1 VRFDFVFIMKYAD
14 ESISS
19 SKLAKRSKHRSK
31 IGIIIPTLNEEK
43 SIGLVINELKREL
56 GQFDC
61 MIIVVDGRSTDRT
74 ISVAKENGAE
84 VIYQKNKGYGDA
96 LIAGY
101 FYAAR
106 ELQCDI
112 LVTIDADGTYS
123 AKDCLKVIT
132 KIESLTADYV
142 VGRRLANSKN
152 MTFSH
157 RIGNRIISWLIRNF
171 LDINIRD
178 TQSGLFGFR
187 SYLTENI
194 DLGQVKWAINT
205 ELLTKATEL
214 GMTVDEVDI
223 SYSERIGETKS
234 NTIRGG
240 LTNLQMIIRMIRDF
254 KPLLIL
260 GSLGAALL
268 GVGIIFG
275 SIVLYDFFKTGTI
288 HHSSSAVLSALLV
301 ISGIQLFSLG
311 LVADM
316 LRRKQQTKLKL
327 AHNLYTKDRGE

>member
-1 VRFDFVFIMKYAD
+1 MKYAD
-14 ESISS
+14 ESVSS
-19 SKLAKRSKHRSK
+19 SKLARRSKHKSK

-43 SIGLVINELKREL
+43 SIGLVMNELKREL

-61 MIIVVDGRSTDRT
+61 MIIVVDVMSTNRT

-84 VIYQKNKGYGDA
+84 VIYQRNKGYGDA

-132 KIESLTADYV
+132 KIDSLTADYV
-142 VGRRLANSKN
+142 VGRRLVNSKN

-171 LDINIRD
+171 LEINIMD

-187 SYLTENI
+187 SYLTDNI
-194 DLGQVKWAINT
+194 DLGQIGWAINT
-205 ELLTKATEL
+205 ELLTKALEI
-214 GMTVDEVDI
+214 GMNIDEVDV
-223 SYSERIGETKS
+223 SYSERMGETKL
-234 NTIRGG
+234 NTMRAG
-240 LTNLQMIIRMIRDF
+240 LTSLQIIIRMIRDF

-260 GSLGAALL
+260 GSLGATLI

-275 SIVLYDFFKTGTI
+275 GIVIYDFYKTGTM
-288 HHSSSAVLSALLV
+288 HHSSSAVLSALLIIAGV
-301 ISGIQLFSLG
+301 QLVSLG

-327 AHNLYTKDRGE
+327 AHNLYTRERED